1 MNNSQIIT
9 KQLLDEAGI
18 DLSDQNVDTL
28 IAHLNQTLEERVGTE
43 ITESLNDDQLKAL
56 LDVQETG
63 NDEAVGAWLEQN
75 VPELQEITQD
85 EIDILLGELA
95 ENADGVNATDAT

>member
-1 MNNSQIIT
+1 MDQPLIT
-9 KQLLDEAGI
+9 KELLDEYGI
-18 DLSDQNVDTL
+18 ELGDQDVAAL
-28 IAHLNQTLEERVGTE
+28 LAHLNTTLEERVGME
-43 ITESLNDDQLKAL
+43 ITESLSEDQLKAL
-56 LDVQETG
+56 LTVQESG

-95 ENADGVNATDAT
+95 ENAEGVNNTDAA